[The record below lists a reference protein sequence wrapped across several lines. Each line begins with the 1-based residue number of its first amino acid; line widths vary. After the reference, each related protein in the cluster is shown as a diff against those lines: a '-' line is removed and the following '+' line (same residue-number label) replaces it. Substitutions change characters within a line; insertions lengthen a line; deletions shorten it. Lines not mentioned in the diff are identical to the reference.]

1 MIHAYLFDLSLGGIL
16 MVLLMYGLGALVV
29 FALVILLEAVVLWL
43 MEWDTFLRSLLD
55 SFLANLATTL
65 LGVFFTPMT
74 SSSGTIDESS
84 FILKFLLLWGLS
96 VLLEGGLIH
105 IIRRKSLVRTFGASC
120 IMNIGSYILLFIL
133 YQVLLK

>member
-1 MIHAYLFDLSLGGIL
+1 MMHAYLFDLSLGAIL
-16 MVLLMYGLGALVV
+16 MVLLMYGLAALVA

-55 SFLANLATTL
+55 SFLANLATTI

-74 SSSGTIDESS
+74 SSSGTTDEPG

-105 IIRRKSLVRTFGASC
+105 IIRRQPLVRTFRASC
-120 IMNIGSYILLFIL
+120 IMNTGSYILLFIL
-133 YQVLLK
+133 YLVLLK